1 MVNITPIDG
10 NLHFLY
16 VVPPPPPHRACTEGT
31 HRPLENEEFNLA
43 F

>member
-1 MVNITPIDG
+1 MVNITNIDG

-16 VVPPPPPHRACTEGT
+16 VVPPPCRACTGGT